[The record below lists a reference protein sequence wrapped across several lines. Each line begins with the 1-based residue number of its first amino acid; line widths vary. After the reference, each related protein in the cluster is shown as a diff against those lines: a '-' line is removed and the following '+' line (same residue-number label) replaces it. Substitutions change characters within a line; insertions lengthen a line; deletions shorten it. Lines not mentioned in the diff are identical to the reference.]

1 MPKYQGN
8 RLKRTKE
15 AMASA
20 RIRAEIIL
28 LKKAYDK
35 TFVNPQIHGTWGN
48 DKLVCILKFTIIDTV
63 CSAKIVYNG
72 IDAPKCW
79 LITPTFKDPQHIY
92 KDEGN
97 LCLFD
102 PKNNEWT
109 SGSHLYNTFVPWC
122 IEWVVFQMLYEK
134 TGEWQHPERHPGTMS
149 DLELKE
155 FCGKYG
161 IPFSEEIKKLVRD
174 I

>member
-8 RLKRTKE
+8 HFKNSQGAL
-15 AMASA
+15 ASS
-20 RIRAEIIL
+20 RIRAEENL
-28 LKKAYDK
+28 LRKAYEES
-35 TFVNPQIHGTWGN
+35 FVSSQLSGRWGKE
-48 DKLVCILKFTIIDTV
+48 KLTCTLKFSILNTE
-63 CSAKIVYNG
+63 CEAKVVYNG

-79 LITPTFKDPQHIY
+79 LLKPTFLDPQHIY

-109 SGSHLYNTFVPWC
+109 IRSHIYNTFVPWC
-122 IEWVVFQMLYEK
+122 IEWVIFQMLYEE

-155 FCGKYG
+155 FCSKYNL
-161 IPFSEEIKKLVRD
+161 PYNEEIKKLIRQN
-174 I
+174 